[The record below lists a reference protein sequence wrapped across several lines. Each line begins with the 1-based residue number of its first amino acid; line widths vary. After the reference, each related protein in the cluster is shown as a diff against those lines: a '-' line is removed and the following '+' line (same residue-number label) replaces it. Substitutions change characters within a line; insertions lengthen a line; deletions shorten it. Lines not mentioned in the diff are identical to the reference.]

1 MRPGKDAQP
10 APLKETPLK
19 DTTMRLTIAAIG
31 KIGTKPEAVLVR
43 DYFARLPHQ
52 GRLLEFTAPHTEK
65 AKRISE
71 EGQKILG
78 ALPAQ
83 SKLVALDV
91 KGANL
96 TSRALAARIK
106 DWRDDGVREAIFAI
120 GGADGHSAAVLARA
134 DLTLAFGSAT
144 WPHLLV
150 RAMLAEQLY
159 RAEMILAKH
168 PYHHE

>member
-1 MRPGKDAQP
+1 
-10 APLKETPLK
+10 
-19 DTTMRLTIAAIG
+19 MRLTIAAIG

-52 GRLLEFTAPHTEK
+52 GRLLEFTAPHSTP
-65 AKRISE
+65 AKRISA

-78 ALPAQ
+78 ALAALPAPPAQ
-83 SKLVALDV
+83 SKLVALDAR
-91 KGANL
+91 GANL

>member
-1 MRPGKDAQP
+1 
-10 APLKETPLK
+10 
-19 DTTMRLTIAAIG
+19 MRLTIAAIG

-52 GRLLEFTAPHTEK
+52 GRLLEFTAPHSTP
-65 AKRISE
+65 AKRISA

-78 ALPAQ
+78 VLTAQ
-83 SKLVALDV
+83 SKLVALDA
-91 KGANL
+91 KGKNL
-96 TSRALAARIK
+96 TSRALAVRIK

-120 GGADGHSAAVLARA
+120 GGADGHSEAVLARA
-134 DLTLAFGSAT
+134 DLTLAFGGAT

>member
-10 APLKETPLK
+10 PPLKE
-19 DTTMRLTIAAIG
+19 TTMRLTIAAIG

-52 GRLLEFTAPHTEK
+52 GRLLEFTAPHSTP
-65 AKRISE
+65 AKRISA

-78 ALPAQ
+78 ALAALPAQ
-83 SKLVALDV
+83 SKLVALDA
-91 KGANL
+91 KGKNL

-120 GGADGHSAAVLARA
+120 GGADGHSEAVLARA

>member
-1 MRPGKDAQP
+1 
-10 APLKETPLK
+10 
-19 DTTMRLTIAAIG
+19 MRLTIAAIG

-43 DYFARLPHQ
+43 DYFTRLPHHHQ
-52 GRLLEFTAPHTEK
+52 GKLLEFTAPHSTP
-65 AKRISE
+65 AKRISA
-71 EGQKILG
+71 EGQKILA

-83 SKLVALDV
+83 SKLVVLDA
-91 KGANL
+91 KGRNL
-96 TSRALAARIK
+96 TSPALAARMK
-106 DWRDDGVREAIFAI
+106 HWREDGVRDAVFAI
-120 GGADGHSAAVLARA
+120 GGAAGHSAAVLARA